1 MIGSSLLIVGAV
13 IAYGVSTFFQ
23 SHAAERVPATAT
35 IDLHLLSR
43 LARQRVYLLG
53 VGCQLTGFVL
63 AFFARDH
70 LPLFLVQPA
79 VAASLGVTLI
89 IGIAAGRW
97 HLGTGEL
104 GWLLVVAAG
113 LACLGAA
120 ATASDASAPTPA
132 LEIGL
137 TVAAIALMAIARP
150 IFATRGRL
158 APVLLGGLSGGAFGA
173 AAIAARALTNDL
185 SPTALLT
192 SPTSYLLVV
201 HLAIGQYLFA
211 AALQRRNVSGATASM
226 YAVTTVSSAIVGL
239 IALGDRWRPGMF
251 PFVVLGVILAVVG
264 ALGLA
269 RYTTVDVSS
278 TDHPVDD
285 TGRAATPVDA
295 VLQQQ
300 RHQ

>member
-1 MIGSSLLIVGAV
+1 
-13 IAYGVSTFFQ
+13 
-23 SHAAERVPATAT
+23 
-35 IDLHLLSR
+35 
-43 LARQRVYLLG
+43 
-53 VGCQLTGFVL
+53 
-63 AFFARDH
+63 
-70 LPLFLVQPA
+70 
-79 VAASLGVTLI
+79 
-89 IGIAAGRW
+89 
-97 HLGTGEL
+97 
-104 GWLLVVAAG
+104 
-113 LACLGAA
+113 
-120 ATASDASAPTPA
+120 
-132 LEIGL
+132 
-137 TVAAIALMAIARP
+137 MAIARP